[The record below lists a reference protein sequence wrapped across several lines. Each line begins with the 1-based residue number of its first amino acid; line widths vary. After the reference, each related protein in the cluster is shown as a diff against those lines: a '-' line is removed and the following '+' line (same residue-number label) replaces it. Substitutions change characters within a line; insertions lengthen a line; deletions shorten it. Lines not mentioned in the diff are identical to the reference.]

1 MRARRQKPASRRNLR
16 LRPEKPALGNGR
28 LQRQAKHAF
37 WGCGSPLSTSEI
49 LEWAYPRK
57 VLGERIGDGHRWS
70 CRRALESI
78 GAVWSSSE
86 PWPTVDDARNNTG
99 DNNTVLQLCHTTF
112 AGIST
117 RWRGLV
123 EDEDIFTR
131 VNALHKRKRLKNR
144 RCHNLTNRPAHA
156 RLKKTATQFASRT
169 HARHL
174 PGQRRDL
181 SHRGRVS
188 RAAGGWYSADHR

>member
-1 MRARRQKPASRRNLR
+1 VRTRRQKPASRRNLR
-16 LRPEKPALGNGR
+16 LRPAKPALGNGR
-28 LQRQAKHAF
+28 LQRQAKLAF

-78 GAVWSSSE
+78 GAVRWSSSE

-112 AGIST
+112 A
-117 RWRGLV
+117 
-123 EDEDIFTR
+123 
-131 VNALHKRKRLKNR
+131 
-144 RCHNLTNRPAHA
+144 
-156 RLKKTATQFASRT
+156 
-169 HARHL
+169 
-174 PGQRRDL
+174 
-181 SHRGRVS
+181 
-188 RAAGGWYSADHR
+188 

>member
-1 MRARRQKPASRRNLR
+1 M
-16 LRPEKPALGNGR
+16 
-28 LQRQAKHAF
+28 
-37 WGCGSPLSTSEI
+37 
-49 LEWAYPRK
+49 
-57 VLGERIGDGHRWS
+57 LGERIGDGHRWS

-117 RWRGLV
+117 RKLNFGGLV

-131 VNALHKRKRLKNR
+131 VNALKIG
-144 RCHNLTNRPAHA
+144 A
-156 RLKKTATQFASRT
+156 ATI
-169 HARHL
+169 
-174 PGQRRDL
+174 
-181 SHRGRVS
+181 
-188 RAAGGWYSADHR
+188 